1 MIRVETKNGDR
12 TVHISSDWR
21 EVSTDLEYA
30 TKTIIPYITGLT
42 KCSTEAVFAAI
53 MGRVLSYLD
62 ENQTLTR
69 LDIDKLTRMLKN
81 SKNAEDKKKNS
92 PA

>member
-12 TVHISSDWR
+12 TVHMSSDWR

-42 KCSTEAVFAAI
+42 KCSTETVFAAI
-53 MGRVLSYLD
+53 MGVVLSYLD
-62 ENQTLTR
+62 ENQAHTR
-69 LDIDKLTRMLKN
+69 LDMDKLTHELKM
-81 SKNAEDKKKNS
+81 SKNAEDRKKK
-92 PA
+92 